1 MAQFVDLVVQMNFMW
16 YHAGMRH
23 ER

>member
-1 MAQFVDLVVQMNFMW
+1 MAQFVDLVVQMNFMC
-16 YHAGMRH
+16 YHAAMRH